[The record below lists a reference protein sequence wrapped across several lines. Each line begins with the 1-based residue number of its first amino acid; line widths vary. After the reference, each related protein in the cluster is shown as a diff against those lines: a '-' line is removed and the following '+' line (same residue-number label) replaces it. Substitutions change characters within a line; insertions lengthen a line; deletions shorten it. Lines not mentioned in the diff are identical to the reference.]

1 MFLYAPAPPLHC
13 SNAGEDYHLVYEL
26 VTVGASWRRTHSTRL
41 YHAKSHARLHMCE
54 LLAYPGLF
62 SNNIDA
68 KSIENKAIALATLY
82 EAQALGQRNV

>member
-1 MFLYAPAPPLHC
+1 
-13 SNAGEDYHLVYEL
+13 
-26 VTVGASWRRTHSTRL
+26 
-41 YHAKSHARLHMCE
+41 MCE